1 MRRIRTILVT
11 VSNPSAITL
20 PAVAKAAQLAQAF
33 GAGLRLFQVL
43 SAPVSAVG
51 DLPPRHLVLGA
62 LENYTRSAHEACLR
76 AIALRLQR
84 RGIAT
89 SIAAEWDHPADEAI
103 LREAARI
110 RADLIVTEARARPEG
125 RWGMRLTDWELLR
138 RSPVPILLVR
148 RGAPY
153 RRPKVLVALDPD
165 HTFDKP
171 ASLDANILE
180 AGIRICGA
188 LRGDLHAVHAYA
200 RPDGAADTADTAEA
214 EMAQARAAEAA
225 AVKLERATRGSGIP
239 RMQLHVSGRHV
250 PDAIEEV
257 AAATHS
263 ALIVVGA
270 VTRTSPRRHLIGN
283 TAERILDHVSS
294 DILLIKPDAPQPPLV
309 RGRRR
314 GARPGKALL
323 LAQAGSA

>member
-1 MRRIRTILVT
+1 MRRFRRILVT
-11 VSNPSAITL
+11 VSNPSAISL

-43 SAPVSAVG
+43 SAPVSAVSEV
-51 DLPPRHLVLGA
+51 PPRHLVLGA

-89 SIAAEWDHPADEAI
+89 SIAAEWDHPADEAL

-110 RADLIVTEARARPEG
+110 RADLIVTEARPRPEG
-125 RWGMRLTDWELLR
+125 GWGMRLTDWELLR
-138 RSPVPILLVR
+138 RSPVPVLLVKR
-148 RGAPY
+148 ATPY

-171 ASLDANILE
+171 ASLDAAILE
-180 AGIRICGA
+180 TGTRICAA
-188 LRGDLHAVHAYA
+188 LRGDLHAVHAY
-200 RPDGAADTADTAEA
+200 PGPESEADTGDGEI
-214 EMAQARAAEAA
+214 AQARAAEVACA
-225 AVKLERATRGSGIP
+225 KLERATRGSGIP
-239 RMQLHVSGRHV
+239 RMHLHVSGRHV
-250 PDAIEEV
+250 PDAIAEI

-270 VTRTSPRRHLIGN
+270 VARSSPRRLLIGN
-283 TAERILDHVSS
+283 TAERILDRVPS
-294 DILLIKPDAPQPPLV
+294 DILLIKPERPQAPLT

-314 GARPGKALL
+314 INVSGRGLM
-323 LAQAGSA
+323 LAEAG

>member
-1 MRRIRTILVT
+1 MRRIRRILVT
-11 VSNPSAITL
+11 VSNPSAISL

-43 SAPVSAVG
+43 SAPVSAAG

-89 SIAAEWDHPADEAI
+89 SVAAAWDHPAEEAI

-125 RWGMRLTDWELLR
+125 GWGMRLTDWELLR
-138 RSPVPILLVR
+138 RSPVPILLVK
-148 RGAPY
+148 RGTPY
-153 RRPKVLVALDPD
+153 RRPRVLVALDPD

-171 ASLDANILE
+171 ASLDADILE
-180 AGIRICGA
+180 AGIRVSAA

-200 RPDGAADTADTAEA
+200 RPHDAEDTAET

-225 AVKLERATRGSGIP
+225 GAKLERTTRGSGIP
-239 RMQLHVSGRHV
+239 RMRLHVSGRHV

-270 VTRTSPRRHLIGN
+270 FARSSPRRHLIGN

-294 DILLIKPDAPQPPLV
+294 DILLIKPEAPQPPLL

-314 GARPGKALL
+314 GARPGKPLRL
-323 LAQAGSA
+323 TQTESAVGG